1 MPEVSSD
8 ETWIITFEEMRAY
21 RRLEWTRNAAVIVA
35 ALVFLVCRL
44 VFGRQWNDDG
54 PGAWLVLLP
63 YITWAAVALLTAK
76 RRRRLRVAVNERFRV
91 EFMLRTRSEFPEG
104 LDVLEVKKTVPGLHP
119 DGAVTIWQLKRKG
132 ATIHLRRS

>member
-1 MPEVSSD
+1 MTEVSSD

-21 RRLEWTRNAAVIVA
+21 RRLEWIRYAAVIVA
-35 ALVFLVCRL
+35 ALVFFVCRL
-44 VFGRQWNDDG
+44 IFGRQWNVDG

-91 EFMLRTRSEFPEG
+91 DFMLRTRSEFPEG
-104 LDVLEVKKTVPGLHP
+104 VDVLDVKKTVPGLHS
-119 DGAVTIWQLKRKG
+119 DGTATIWQLKRKG
-132 ATIHLRRS
+132 ATFHLRRS